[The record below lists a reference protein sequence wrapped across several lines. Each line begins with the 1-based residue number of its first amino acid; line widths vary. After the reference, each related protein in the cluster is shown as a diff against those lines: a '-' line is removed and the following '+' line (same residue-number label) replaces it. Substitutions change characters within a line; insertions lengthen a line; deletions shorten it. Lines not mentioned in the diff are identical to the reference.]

1 MRVYTY
7 SEARQNLASVLEV
20 AQRDGAVGIRR
31 RDGSFFV
38 LRPEASSGSSPLDVE
53 GVDLGVTTDEI
64 VEMIREGRERYD

>member
-20 AQRDGAVGIRR
+20 AQRDGAAGIRR
-31 RDGSFFV
+31 RDGRFFV
-38 LRPEASSGSSPLDVE
+38 LRPEASGGSPLDVE

-64 VEMIREGRERYD
+64 VAVIREGRERYG